1 MLPNWR
7 KASHIWNRWMVT
19 NTSIFTNNSWIDQHY
34 LVKRKILIL
43 LFFKWRGGIWF
54 EAILKTLSTNKRIN
68 LFSVKFNLFRKSQ
81 KIAPLLQLPTQSNQG
96 WNIPKINDLVI
107 SLFLHY
113 TTDFILLIFI
123 DTCSKCI
130 QFSKISSRSAIGDS
144 N

>member
-96 WNIPKINDLVI
+96 WNIPKITDLVI

-130 QFSKISSRSAIGDS
+130 QFSKISSRSTIGDS

>member
-19 NTSIFTNNSWIDQHY
+19 NTSIFTNESWRDQYH
-34 LVKRKILIL
+34 LVKKKILIL

-96 WNIPKINDLVI
+96 WNIPKITDLVI

-113 TTDFILLIFI
+113 TTDFILWFLLILVRNVFNFP
-123 DTCSKCI
+123 KLV
-130 QFSKISSRSAIGDS
+130 QGVL
-144 N
+144 